1 VYREDPDEETWEL
14 VAQTKEELSAVIQ
27 ELREGRAA
35 APPSAQEEEE
45 EEEGLDEI
53 IRYEQGGRGRAY
65 RS

>member
-1 VYREDPDEETWEL
+1 MYREDPDEETWEL

-45 EEEGLDEI
+45 EEEEGLDEI
-53 IRYEQGGRGRAY
+53 IR
-65 RS
+65 